1 MLEPSPQLPDATLIA
16 DITLPTRI
24 RKVLSFAG
32 LNTVG
37 DVRQT
42 SDKKLLTLRDFGSR
56 SIATLRQLLGA
67 AASLE

>member
-1 MLEPSPQLPDATLIA
+1 MLEPSPQLPDPTLIA
-16 DITLPTRI
+16 DIALPTRI
-24 RKVLSFAG
+24 RNVLSFAG

-42 SDKKLLTLRDFGSR
+42 SDETLLTLQDFGSR

>member
-1 MLEPSPQLPDATLIA
+1 MLEPPPQLPDATLIA

-42 SDKKLLTLRDFGSR
+42 SDKKLLTLQDFGSR
-56 SIATLRQLLGA
+56 SIATLRQLLGT
-67 AASLE
+67 AASME